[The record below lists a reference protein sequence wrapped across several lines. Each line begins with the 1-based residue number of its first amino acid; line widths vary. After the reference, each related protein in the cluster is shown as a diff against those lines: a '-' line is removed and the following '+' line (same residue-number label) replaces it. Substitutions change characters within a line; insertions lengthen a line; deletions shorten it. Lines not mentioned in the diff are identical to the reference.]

1 METETTENKSIEPQK
16 AKPQKMPRWLKRTL
30 KTVAWTIGSV
40 AALIV
45 LILCLT
51 VWILTPER
59 LTPLVERIA
68 NENLNADVKIERMEL
83 TIWKTFP
90 YMTIDVD
97 GVDVRSRT
105 LDKQKASLPVGVDSL
120 LSVGCMRA
128 QFNLARLPLMEFEIN
143 EIFVDSPKVNLV
155 AVNDSLN
162 NYMIVPPSEEKKEE
176 STSPMIIKSL
186 VLEKFNIVNNKGIRY
201 RDLSNGMDFK
211 IDTDTLSLNFSKK
224 DKSYKL
230 SLNGKAHA
238 NLPEQGINQDI
249 PFAFGGNASWDI
261 TKPEALTVRNFSA
274 NVADIPMLVDA
285 DAIMADKTKVN
296 KFDLTVGPV
305 YASRVL
311 SHVPDAYKKGI
322 NEFETDLSLSVL
334 LHLAKPYTIGGKD
347 LPTFSAEL
355 KIPECYVANTVHHAR
370 IDKVAADAK
379 IDFNG
384 KNPDASVLTVNKILL
399 DGFGLRLQTKGSAT
413 KLMSDPDVKAQIE
426 GSLDLARALKLVPEE
441 MPFNLSGMLTLN
453 TDVQFRVSDFSVS
466 TFHRIKANGN
476 ATLSNVRYSVLADSL
491 QMFVDRSILKF
502 GTDSKIKGQDN
513 ITRNLLMASVQIDS
527 AIVADPAGYVT
538 VAGLKAGV
546 GSMGKISDLMD
557 TTSITP
563 LGGRISVGQ
572 LATLSLPDSSRI
584 YVAGMQT
591 DASVRR
597 FEGQGR
603 TPVFSFGIKADD
615 IRYWD
620 KTMMTSLRDGQIQ
633 LQANKRVK
641 KKSSRM
647 QSRLD
652 SMQQIYPTLSRDSLL
667 ALYRRERDQKRA
679 EEEANDTSY
688 RADLALSG
696 QWQKLVRNWDLS
708 GTIIARRG
716 RLFTPYFPLRN
727 KLSDVDIEFNTKT
740 LNVNNVKYKVGKSDI
755 RFTGKIDNI
764 RNTLLGSRNK
774 PLTISLMAHSSL
786 LDLNELMAAMYKGN
800 NFANA
805 TEQKTAFTFSATED
819 EERLQS
825 RIESTATE
833 EADTTHYAI
842 LVPSNIVMDIDLMN
856 DTTRYSDFTLHRLH
870 SSIGMKNGVL
880 KLRDLSAHSNDGSL
894 KLDMIYATANRNNI
908 GLGMVL
914 DLNEIKVGRLMKI
927 MPGLDSIMPMMRGID
942 GVINARLA
950 ATTKVDTLMNVILPE
965 TNAALNIS
973 GKNLVL
979 LDSETFRQLSKM
991 LRFKNRDRN
1000 VIDSLSVEAVALNSQ
1015 LDVYPFILRMDRYK
1029 LAVAG
1034 WNDFD
1039 TNYKYHISVLDSPLP
1054 FKFGINL
1061 SGNILEDKMKF
1072 RLGKAKLKEKEVA
1085 QSSAITE
1092 TTKRN
1097 LIEQMDEVFRRG
1109 AEAGLREE
1117 RRRGN
1122 GPLPGN
1128 RRRAMADIDGD
1139 DHLTAADSLQLIKE
1153 GIIEAPD
1160 STAVAT
1166 PTEKASSTTGKGRK
1180 GRKPLR
1186 SKETIYSKEAIKPEN

>member
-1 METETTENKSIEPQK
+1 MDTETTDNKSIKPEE
-16 AKPQKMPRWLKRTL
+16 AKKRKMPRWLKRTL
-30 KTVAWTIGSV
+30 KITAWTVGSV
-40 AALIV
+40 VALIV
-45 LILCLT
+45 LTLCLT

-59 LTPLVERIA
+59 LTPLAERIA
-68 NENLNADVKIERMEL
+68 NENLNAEVKIERMEL
-83 TIWKTFP
+83 TVWKTFP
-90 YMTIDVD
+90 YMTIDID

-105 LDKQKASLPVGVDSL
+105 LDKQKASLPEGVDSL

-128 QFNLARLPLMEFEIN
+128 QFNLARLPLMEFEVT
-143 EIFVDSPKVNLV
+143 EIYIDSPKVNLV

-162 NYMIVPPSEEKKEE
+162 NYMIVPPSEKKEE
-176 STSPMIIKSL
+176 TTSPMAIKSL

-201 RDLSNGMDFK
+201 RDLSSG
-211 IDTDTLSLNFSKK
+211 IDVSITTDTLSLDFSKK
-224 DKSYKL
+224 TEAYKL
-230 SLNGKAHA
+230 SLNGRAHA
-238 NLPEQGINQDI
+238 TLPEQGIDQDV
-249 PFAFGGNASWDI
+249 PFAFGGYASWDI
-261 TKPEALTVRNFSA
+261 TRPESLAVRHFSA
-274 NVADIPMLVDA
+274 NVADIPLLADA
-285 DAIMADKTKVN
+285 DVVMGEKTKVN
-296 KFDLTVGPV
+296 KLDLTVGPV

-311 SHVPDAYKKGI
+311 THVPAAYKKGLD
-322 NEFETDLSLSVL
+322 EFSTDLNLSVAM
-334 LHLAKPYTIGGKD
+334 HLVKPYTVGGKD

-355 KIPECYVANTVHHAR
+355 KIPECYVANNVHHAR

-384 KNPDASVLTVNKILL
+384 INPDASVLTVNKILL
-399 DGFGLRLQTKGSAT
+399 DGFGLRLAVKGAAT
-413 KLMSDPDVKAQIE
+413 KLVSDPDVKAQID
-426 GSLDLARALKLVPEE
+426 GSLDLARALRLVPEE
-441 MPFNLSGMLTLN
+441 MPFDLSGMLTLN

-466 TFHRIKANGN
+466 TFHRIKANGT
-476 ATLSNVRYSVLADSL
+476 ATLSNVRYSVPSDSL
-491 QMFVDRSILKF
+491 QAFVDRSVLKF

-513 ITRNLLMASVQIDS
+513 ITHNQLMASVQIDS

-546 GSMGKISDLMD
+546 GSRGKINDLMD

-563 LGGRISVGQ
+563 LGGRISVGR
-572 LATLSLPDSSRI
+572 LTTLSLPDSSRI
-584 YVAGMQT
+584 LVAGMQT
-591 DASVRR
+591 DASIRR
-597 FEGQGR
+597 YEGQGR
-603 TPVFSFGIKADD
+603 TPVLSFGIKADN

-620 KTMMTSLRDGQIQ
+620 KTMMTSLRDGVIQ

-641 KKSSRM
+641 KQSSRM

-652 SMQQIYPTLSRDSLL
+652 SMQRLYPTLSRDSLM
-667 ALYRRERDQKRA
+667 ALYRKQRDKKRA
-679 EEEANDTSY
+679 EEEANDTTF

-696 QWQKLVRNWDLS
+696 QWQKLVRNWELS
-708 GTIIARRG
+708 GTILASRG

-727 KLSDVDIEFNTKT
+727 QLRDVDISFNTKT
-740 LNVNNVKYKVGKSDI
+740 LNVNSIKYNVGKSDI
-755 RFTGKIDNI
+755 RFRGKVDNI

-774 PLTISLMAHSSL
+774 PLTISLQAHSSM

-800 NFANA
+800 NFANNA
-805 TEQKTAFTFSATED
+805 EQKASFTFSGTEN

-825 RIESTATE
+825 KIENTAAE
-833 EADTTHYAI
+833 ETDTMHYAI
-842 LVPSNIVMDIDLMN
+842 LVPSNIVVDIDLMN
-856 DTTRYSDFTLHRLH
+856 DTTFYADYALHRLH
-870 SSIGMKNGVL
+870 SSIAMKNGVL
-880 KLRDLSAHSNDGSL
+880 KLSDLSAHSNDGSL
-894 KLDMIYATANRNNI
+894 KLDMIYATANRNDI
-908 GLGMVL
+908 GLGMLL
-914 DLNEIKVGRLMKI
+914 DLNDIKVGRLMKI

-979 LDSETFRQLSKM
+979 LDTETFRQLSKM
-991 LRFKNRDRN
+991 LRFKNRERN
-1000 VIDSLSVEAVALNSQ
+1000 MIDSLSVEAVALNSQ

-1029 LAVAG
+1029 LAVSG

-1097 LIEQMDEVFRRG
+1097 LLEQMDEVFRRG

-1117 RRRGN
+1117 RRRGQGPVPN
-1122 GPLPGN
+1122 G
-1128 RRRAMADIDGD
+1128 RRQMGELDGD

-1166 PTEKASSTTGKGRK
+1166 PAEKQTVSGKGRK
-1180 GRKPLR
+1180 SRKPLR
-1186 SKETIYSKEAIKPEN
+1186 TKETIYSKEAIKPEN